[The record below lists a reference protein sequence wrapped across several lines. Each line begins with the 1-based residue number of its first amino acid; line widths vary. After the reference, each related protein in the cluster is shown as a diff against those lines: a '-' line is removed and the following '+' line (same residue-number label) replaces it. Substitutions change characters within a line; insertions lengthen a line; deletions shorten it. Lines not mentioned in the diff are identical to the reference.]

1 MIEKIRKPKKSRNI
15 VNYTVYTIIFVMIVA
30 TFVFMIPGMTGQT
43 GAVNT
48 AAEVGSATVSLRA
61 YTDQLR
67 MMRAQYQ
74 KMFRGEIPA
83 FFESNLKSQVL
94 ESLVQ
99 AEVMKKFAKEQG
111 IIVSDL
117 EISEFLKNEIPAFQE
132 DDRFSLT
139 RYNSYLKSVRML
151 PAKFEERIYN
161 DILRSKLQ
169 KTFDLAFDQS
179 ELEKKLINSSKGY
192 KLSLKYLKYDPSKFS
207 NEIKVTDSQA
217 KDFLTT
223 DEGQSEVKSYYQS
236 NLSTKY
242 KVDDSINI
250 SYILFK
256 DMKTAQETSGA
267 LTKENFSAK
276 AKELSQDPLSKE
288 KGGDLG
294 FIEKGEFPKEIEKVA
309 YSLNVDEIS
318 QPFQTE
324 AGPVVVWLKEK
335 KSDKDKGFE
344 AIAETVSKDFLIEK
358 GVEVAKDKARNL
370 SKSGEVEKLE
380 KLLLDSGH
388 KWSENTEFDVLASR
402 VEPLGEVDNF
412 FDSVI
417 KLNEG
422 ELSQGFVT
430 IDQDQFLFKSEGLK
444 TSPEEP
450 VKPENDPSK
459 LATGSRGQDAYFLV
473 YKNEKEKLNV
483 QINEQLISE

>member
-15 VNYTVYTIIFVMIVA
+15 VNYTIYTIIFGMIVA
-30 TFVFMIPGMTGQT
+30 TFVFMIPGMTGPT

-48 AAEVGSATVSLRA
+48 AAEVGNATVSLRA

-99 AEVMKKFAKEQG
+99 AEVMKQFAKEEG

-117 EISEFLKNEIPAFQE
+117 EITNFLKNEIPAFQE
-132 DDRFSLT
+132 DGRFSLA

-169 KTFDLAFDQS
+169 QTFDLAFEES
-179 ELEKKLINSSKGY
+179 ELEKKLMSNSNGY

-207 NEIKVTDSQA
+207 NEIKVTEAQA
-217 KDFLTT
+217 KDFLSTT
-223 DEGQSEVKSYYQS
+223 EGQEEVKSYYQA

-242 KVDDSINI
+242 KTEESANI

-256 DMKTAQETSGA
+256 DMKVAEEASRS
-267 LTKENFSAK
+267 LTKQNFAEK
-276 AKELSQDPLSKE
+276 AKEYSQDPLSKE

-294 FIEKGEFPKEIEKVA
+294 FIDRGEFPKEIEDKA
-309 YSLNVDEIS
+309 FSLNEDEIS
-318 QPFQTE
+318 KPFQTE

-335 KSDKDKGFE
+335 KSDETKEFDS
-344 AIAETVSKDFLIEK
+344 IAAKVSKDFLIEK
-358 GVEVAKDKARNL
+358 GVEVAKEKARDL
-370 SKSGEVEKLE
+370 SKSGETEKLE

-388 KWSENTEFDVLASR
+388 SWSDNKEFDVLANS
-402 VEPLGEVDNF
+402 VEPLGDVDNF

-417 KLNEG
+417 SLNDG

-430 IDQDQFLFKSEGLK
+430 IDQDQFLFRNEGLK
-444 TSPEEP
+444 TVPGSDKSAKE
-450 VKPENDPSK
+450 DSK
-459 LATGSRGQDAYFLV
+459 LAAKSRGQDAYFLV
-473 YKNEKEKLNV
+473 YKNEKDKIDV
-483 QINEQLISE
+483 QINEQLIAE